1 MRGEARD
8 ARRTPRED
16 CPLDDLEL
24 ARGLYGAVEDG
35 DPAAQRRARAALAAR
50 MRAAAPL
57 RRRRRWRLAIPAAA
71 ALAGAAALAIGPGAG
86 LLSGPSAGRADA
98 AMVRAMGRIAEAAA
112 AQPATADRPPRPG
125 EWVYTRSQGVNEV
138 TSVPAADRAYNY
150 TERYTREAW
159 IGGDGSLHLVESV
172 CCGHLLTATDRA
184 NWRADGS
191 PDITTRQQSDETY
204 RDQGTSYTRPWL
216 AQGLTD
222 AELIRFRNDPQGLA
236 QRLREAAGDAGPSPD
251 AEMYVIV
258 GDILR
263 EAGVAPEARAALF
276 AATPYI
282 PGVAL
287 VGPVTDSA
295 GRPGIAVATTSNGV
309 RRELIFD
316 ESTAALLA
324 ERTVVVDPA
333 ASYDPGIPAGTVMGD
348 TTYLASGIVGSPSAR
363 VGS

>member
-1 MRGEARD
+1 MDE
-8 ARRTPRED
+8 
-16 CPLDDLEL
+16 LDLV
-24 ARGLYGAVEDG
+24 RGLYGAVEEE
-35 DPAAQRRARAALAAR
+35 DPAAEGRARAALAAR
-50 MRAAAPL
+50 MRARAPV
-57 RRRRRWRLAIPAAA
+57 RRRRRRLRLAIPAAA

-86 LLSGPSAGRADA
+86 LLSGPSGTRADA
-98 AMVRAMGRIAEAAA
+98 AMVRAMSRIAEVAA
-112 AQPATADRPPRPG
+112 AQPPTADRPPRPG
-125 EWVYTRSQGVNEV
+125 EWVYTRSQGITEV
-138 TSVPAADRAYNY
+138 TTVPTSGRAYNY

-159 IGGDGSLHLVESV
+159 VGGDGSLHLVGSQ
-172 CCGHLLTATDRA
+172 CCGHLVTAQDRA
-184 NWRADGS
+184 NWIADGS
-191 PDITTRQQSDETY
+191 PDITTRRQSDDTE
-204 RDQGTSYTRPWL
+204 RDQGTSYDRPWL

-236 QRLREAAGDAGPSPD
+236 NRLREAAGDAGPSPE

-295 GRPGIAVATTSNGV
+295 GRPGIAVATTSHGV
-309 RRELIFD
+309 RQEMIFD

-333 ASYDPGIPAGTVMGD
+333 ASTEPAIPAGTVMSD
-348 TTYLASGIVGSPSAR
+348 TTYLASGLVDSPTER